1 MPIDVSWCCC
11 FFSLPF
17 SVLLLSPLL
26 LIFLLFLWWYSYR
39 DSLVYDALLLL
50 FSKVCL
56 SLWLLNIQLLHV
68 LIYTFLIIPSWNLWA
83 SWIWMYIYLPRLR
96 NFSAIVS
103 LNKLSTFFLCLLF
116 GTPVTCVL
124 LFLWYPI
131 DFFHSFYFS
140 CSDCII
146 SNAVSLTLLVVSSA
160 WSSHLMRSFIEFLM
174 QLYF

>member
-17 SVLLLSPLL
+17 SLLLLL
-26 LIFLLFLWWYSYR
+26 FLLFLWWYSYK
-39 DSLVYDALLLL
+39 DSLVYDAFLLL

-68 LIYTFLIIPSWNLWA
+68 LTYTPLIKPSWNLWA

-96 NFSAIVS
+96 NFSAIIS
-103 LNKLSTFFLCLLF
+103 LNKLSTFLLCLLF
-116 GTPVTCVL
+116 GTPIMCVL
-124 LFLWYPI
+124 IFLWCPI

-140 CSDCII
+140 CPYCIV
-146 SNAVSLTLLVVSSA
+146 SNALSLTLLAVSSA
-160 WSSHLMRSFIEFLM
+160 WSSPLMRPFIEFLT
-174 QLYF
+174 QSYC